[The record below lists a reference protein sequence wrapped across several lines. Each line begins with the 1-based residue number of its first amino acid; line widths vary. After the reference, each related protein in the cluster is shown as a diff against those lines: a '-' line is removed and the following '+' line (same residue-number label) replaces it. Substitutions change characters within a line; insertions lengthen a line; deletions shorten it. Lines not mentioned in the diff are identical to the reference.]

1 MLTNEVITVQR
12 VSTRKETEMVRYLS
26 PFLILT
32 MICGCAVVT
41 STRTPLTQ
49 PRAETTAA
57 YYFLPKTKIRIQV
70 LYGNNTHGL
79 KFVETTIIPDESE
92 FFLLDY
98 KKSALSNDN
107 LTIQLT
113 ADGLLKKVETTV
125 EDKSGEVIVK
135 LAEVGK
141 EVAKA
146 AVYVSS
152 VGETPQVVRDLTF
165 SPSELSEVNSK
176 LAKITPEKL
185 RIDLVPMAPLSPLNK
200 GGDDRSSP
208 GVCFRPQIPYKLR
221 FFKDGAVVEQ
231 RILLLPDGAP
241 KICMP
246 IERSAFVKK
255 VTNLTFDKGVLTE
268 VHIEKPSEVL
278 GFMDIPISISK
289 AIASIPAEL
298 VQIKINY
305 SNKEKDLANARR
317 AELEAKEALLEY
329 QKKEQEEREKNNTSN
344 PLDYP

>member
-1 MLTNEVITVQR
+1 MLRYLCLFLALTMMSGCSVIT
-12 VSTRKETEMVRYLS
+12 SRKLS
-26 PFLILT
+26 IH
-32 MICGCAVVT
+32 
-41 STRTPLTQ
+41 Q
-49 PRAETTAA
+49 PSAETTGA
-57 YYFLPKTKIRIQV
+57 YYFLPKAIIRIQV
-70 LYGNNTHGL
+70 LEGKGKDGQEKRALQY
-79 KFVETTIIPDESE
+79 VETIIVPDESE
-92 FFLLDY
+92 LLLLDY
-98 KKSALSNDN
+98 NQSALSNDS

-125 EDKSGEVIVK
+125 EDKSGEIIVK

-146 AVYVSS
+146 AIYVSS
-152 VGETPQVVRDLTF
+152 VGESPRVIRDLTF
-165 SPSELSEVNSK
+165 SPSDFSKVNFELLNIMTGN
-176 LAKITPEKL
+176 LQ
-185 RIDLVPMAPLSPLNK
+185 IDLRPMVSLSSSNK
-200 GGDDRSSP
+200 GGDDKSAP
-208 GVCFRPQIPYKLR
+208 GVCFRPQIPYHLTFREGKT
-221 FFKDGAVVEQ
+221 VIEE

-278 GFMDIPISISK
+278 GFMDIPVSIAK

-305 SNKEKDLANARR
+305 SNKEKDLTNARR
-317 AELEAKEALLEY
+317 AELEAKKALLDY
-329 QKKEQEEREKNNTSN
+329 QKKEQEEREKRNANN
-344 PLDYP
+344 PLD

>member
-1 MLTNEVITVQR
+1 MI
-12 VSTRKETEMVRYLS
+12 RYLS
-26 PFLILT
+26 LFLMLT
-32 MICGCAVVT
+32 MICSCAVVT
-41 STRTPLTQ
+41 SKRSPLTQ

-57 YYFLPKTKIRIQV
+57 YYFLPKAIIRIQV
-70 LYGNNTHGL
+70 LEGKGKDGKEKRALHY
-79 KFVETTIIPDESE
+79 VETIIVPDESE
-92 FFLLDY
+92 LLLLDY
-98 KKSALSNDN
+98 NQSALSNDS

-125 EDKSGEVIVK
+125 EDKSGEIIVK

-146 AVYVSS
+146 AIYVSS
-152 VGETPQVVRDLTF
+152 VGESPRVIRDLTF
-165 SPSELSEVNSK
+165 SPSDFSKVNSEVLNVMPGN
-176 LAKITPEKL
+176 LQ
-185 RIDLVPMAPLSPLNK
+185 IDLRPMVSLSSSNK
-200 GGDDRSSP
+200 GGDDKSAP

-221 FFKDGAVVEQ
+221 FFKGGAVVEQ

-278 GFMDIPISISK
+278 GFMDIPVSITK

-317 AELEAKEALLEY
+317 AELEAKKALLDY
-329 QKKEQEEREKNNTSN
+329 QKKEQEEREKRNANN
-344 PLDYP
+344 PLD